1 MKKWYRSKTVWAN
14 GLAVLAVILEAT
26 GVTNIL
32 TPEVQAE
39 AVMACMGV
47 VNLVLRFVTDESIS
61 I

>member
-32 TPEVQAE
+32 TAEVQAE
-39 AVMACMGV
+39 TVVAVMGV

>member
-1 MKKWYRSKTVWAN
+1 M
-14 GLAVLAVILEAT
+14 AVLAVILEAA

-39 AVMACMGV
+39 TVVAIMGV